1 MTLKVI
7 SKITKGF
14 CIEKLYF
21 FIIIVII
28 IIVIIIFLRYRNGNK
43 ASQLFCVF
51 PAIALRVLFF
61 LS

>member
-21 FIIIVII
+21 F
-28 IIVIIIFLRYRNGNK
+28 LL
-43 ASQLFCVF
+43 SL
-51 PAIALRVLFF
+51 LLLLLLLLFF
-61 LS
+61 